1 VTLQPAD
8 ALVQGVDWAAIAP
21 PVLVALTALAAL
33 VSDLWLPR
41 RAAWVL
47 TVVSV
52 GGVAAALVAVGLLWG
67 EVRGTFCLPAEA
79 GELPACSY
87 VVNEV
92 TLVFQAVVL
101 AGTLLVLL
109 LAAAEIG
116 EHDLPAG
123 ELHFLVLAATVGALT
138 LAAARDLATLVVALE
153 VVSLPAFALVGLRRG
168 HLRGAEAALT
178 FFLVSVV
185 SVAVMLYG
193 VGLVYG
199 ATGHLHLDRIA
210 AALADPGVRTPVATA
225 GVLLTLVGLTF
236 KIGAVPFH
244 AWIPDTYAGAPVSV
258 AAYLSVVSKA
268 AGLVGLVVVVGQA
281 FPTYSDVW
289 GPTVAVLAVLTM
301 TVGNVGA
308 LRQRTAVRLLAWS
321 SIAQSGYLLVPLG
334 VASSGVE
341 GVALGDALSATVAYL
356 CIYAAVNLAAF
367 GVVTVVSRNR
377 PTGDLVDY
385 RGLVR
390 TEPVSA
396 LALGFALLCLAG
408 LPPGVAGLW
417 AKVVVLDA
425 AVTGGAGW
433 LAIAVVVN
441 TVIGLAYYLR
451 WTALL
456 FATPRDAVPPSYDV
470 PLASAVAVGLAVSA
484 GVVLSVLPQPVLGL
498 TSSWAVL
505 LG

>member
-1 VTLQPAD
+1 MPGQAAD
-8 ALVQGVDWAAIAP
+8 RVVQSVDWAAIAP
-21 PVLVALTALAAL
+21 PVVVALTALAAL
-33 VSDLWLPR
+33 LADLWLPR
-41 RAAWVL
+41 RARWVL
-47 TVVSV
+47 TAGSV
-52 GGVAAALVAVGLLWG
+52 AGVAGALVAVGLLWG
-67 EVRGTFCLPAEA
+67 QARGTFCLPAES
-79 GELPACSY
+79 GTLPACSY
-87 VVNEV
+87 VVNDV

-101 AGTLLVLL
+101 AGTGVVLL
-109 LAAAEIG
+109 LAAAEMR

-123 ELHFLVLAATVGALT
+123 ELHFLVLAATAGALT

-168 HLRGAEAALT
+168 YLRGAEAALT

-199 ATGHLHLDRIA
+199 STGHLHLDRVA
-210 AALADPGVRTPVATA
+210 EVLADPAARTPAATV
-225 GVLLTLVGLTF
+225 GVLLTLVGLGF

-268 AGLVGLVVVVGQA
+268 AGLVGLVVVVGQG
-281 FPTYSDVW
+281 FPAYADVW
-289 GPTVAVLAVLTM
+289 GPAVAVLAVLTM

-308 LRQRTAVRLLAWS
+308 LRQRSAVRLLAWS
-321 SIAQSGYLLVPLG
+321 SIAQAGYLLVPLG
-334 VASSGVE
+334 VASTGVT
-341 GVALGDALSATVAYL
+341 GARLGDALSATVAYL

-367 GVVTVVSRNR
+367 GVVSVVARNR
-377 PTGDLVDY
+377 PAGDLADY

-390 TEPVSA
+390 TEPASA

-425 AVTGGAGW
+425 AVSGGAGW
-433 LAIAVVVN
+433 LAVAVVVN

-470 PLASAVAVGLAVSA
+470 PLASGIAVGLAVSA
-484 GVVLSVLPQPVLGL
+484 GVLLSVLPQPVLGL
-498 TSSWAVL
+498 ATSWADL